1 MNLHS
6 VHNYNITIFFSCYN
20 NSSKDAE
27 PPGTLAIYPVQTII
41 APNKKFL
48 TILSTSNFKIT
59 LLLTLM
65 FLVYSIV
72 RQARHEINV
81 IIIAQKYNYKYFVVL
96 SCLEKNRIFKIN
108 F

>member
-6 VHNYNITIFFSCYN
+6 VHNYNIIIFFSCYN
-20 NSSKDAE
+20 SSSKDAE

-48 TILSTSNFKIT
+48 VILSTSNFKVT
-59 LLLTLM
+59 LSLTLM

-72 RQARHEINV
+72 RPARHEINM
-81 IIIAQKYNYKYFVVL
+81 IIIANKYSPMYFVVL
-96 SCLEKNRIFKIN
+96 SYLRYNQIFKIYY
-108 F
+108 